1 MKSSRCQLCVSGAL
15 ALILLLSGCSLSAP
29 APTAAPVPDTLNV
42 TVWPEW
48 PVMRAGMQQRVHVI
62 VADTDG
68 KRKSSATVLGKWTR
82 PSGENA
88 ALVFPLTDADG
99 YTFVLLPEHAPVS
112 AAALQRVDVQATLL
126 ANIGRS
132 WTQYELQ
139 P

>member
-1 MKSSRCQLCVSGAL
+1 
-15 ALILLLSGCSLSAP
+15 
-29 APTAAPVPDTLNV
+29 
-42 TVWPEW
+42 
-48 PVMRAGMQQRVHVI
+48 MRAGMQQRVHVI

-99 YTFVLLPEHAPVS
+99 YTFVFLPEHAPVS

-126 ANIGRS
+126 ADIGRS